1 MPSNAKPKAHEE
13 IHSNRPRL
21 ADRSLSKGLA
31 PGDMSSGIRAS
42 QEFAARNSAWWHDLA
57 GNVRSFFCTS
67 VHRFA
72 QTFAQNLIDGAKA
85 KIYLARRLNRKL

>member
-1 MPSNAKPKAHEE
+1 VPEAKTQPRQKSKHAVEDFLNRFWLAKYWQCLIDAH
-13 IHSNRPRL
+13 
-21 ADRSLSKGLA
+21 D
-31 PGDMSSGIRAS
+31 SSGLCVRRPQLWLAACWGQDRA
-42 QEFAARNSAWWHDLA
+42 R
-57 GNVRSFFCTS
+57 FFCTS